1 LRYQRFS
8 KIDLQNGGFF
18 SVKNIFI
25 KKSDVNKSFD
35 IETFWMLVFGPE
47 L

>member
-1 LRYQRFS
+1 LRIERFS

-25 KKSDVNKSFD
+25 KKSDKNKSFG
-35 IETFWMLVFGPE
+35 IETFWMFLFGPE